1 MVSDADDAVVS
12 DADDAVVSD
21 ADDAVVSD
29 PDDAVAAEAERA
41 PSGRAGGSDGPSPD
55 QTSTPAGGN
64 GRRRKAPRR
73 GAPGSLGG
81 DSGEE
86 SDAVRDDHLGIFD
99 TDVDDGPATGEVDL
113 TELREALSRNG
124 HGTVHRA
131 PAATRTAVRRDQRVR
146 ERRRRRRRV
155 RSTVIAVLVLVLIAA
170 GAVLGV
176 VIWRNNTRPPT
187 DFAGVGDKVV
197 VVRVYSG
204 DGLVEVGQTLAD
216 AGVVANAQTFVDVAS
231 ADADL
236 KALQPGYYKVHM
248 HSSAQA
254 VTDELADPANRVGQ
268 LRIIPGQTLAD
279 LTTVSTS
286 GSKSTRPGIL
296 STIAAECV
304 PTNGEKACFSMD
316 ELWQVAETVDPE
328 KLGVVGWAVD
338 AVKAAPD
345 PRKRLEGVILPGDY
359 DIAPGSTALQALTA
373 VVSASASQWNT
384 THIVAGAKAHDI
396 TPYQEAVIASLV
408 QAEGLTPDM
417 PKVARV
423 VYNRLDQGMK
433 MQMDSTVNYAL
444 DRAQIA
450 TSSDDR
456 ANPSPYNTYA
466 HEGLPPTPIASPG
479 PAALDAA
486 ADPADGSWLY
496 FVKVDLQGDSCFS
509 TTDQEHQACVDK
521 ARANGVFG

>member
-1 MVSDADDAVVS
+1 MSDADDAVVS
-12 DADDAVVSD
+12 DADHTVTAGSNG
-21 ADDAVVSD
+21 ARGE
-29 PDDAVAAEAERA
+29 PAATNGASSPNGT
-41 PSGRAGGSDGPSPD
+41 PSGP
-55 QTSTPAGGN
+55 T
-64 GRRRKAPRR
+64 GRRGKSRRR
-73 GAPGSLGG
+73 GAPGTAGG

-113 TELREALSRNG
+113 TELREALARNG
-124 HGTVHRA
+124 HHTAPHA

-155 RSTVIAVLVLVLIAA
+155 RSTIVAILVLALIAA
-170 GAVLGV
+170 GVVLGV
-176 VIWRNNTRPPT
+176 VLWRDNTRPPT
-187 DFAGVGDKVV
+187 DFAGVGDTVV

-204 DGLVEVGQTLAD
+204 DGLADVGQTLAD

-231 ADADL
+231 ADGDL
-236 KALQPGYYKVHM
+236 KSLQPGYYKVHL

-254 VTDELADPANRVGQ
+254 VADELADPGSRVGQ

-286 GSKSTRPGIL
+286 GARSTRAGIL
-296 STIAAECV
+296 STIAATCV
-304 PTNGEKACFSMD
+304 PTNGAEACFSVD
-316 ELWQVAETVDPE
+316 ELWQVAKTADPQ

-338 AVKAAPD
+338 AVKSAPD

-359 DIAPGSTALQALTA
+359 DIAPGSTAMQALTA

-384 THIVAGAKAHDI
+384 TGIVPGAKARGI

-423 VYNRLDQGMK
+423 VYNRLDRGMK

-450 TSSDDR
+450 TTKDDR

-466 HEGLPPTPIASPG
+466 HDGLPPTPIASPG

-509 TTDQEHQACVDK
+509 TTDEEHQACVDK